1 MTADLAQIRRIQRPH
16 PRLVKLY
23 LLAALLGSV
32 STCGLGLPVALIALI
47 PLLIRYNTLR
57 YRFDDNGVGVS
68 WGWLFR
74 SESYLTYGKIQ
85 DIHLNRGLLER
96 WLGLGT
102 VEVQT
107 ASGNAGAEISFI
119 GLTEFD
125 AVRDFLYS
133 RMRRGKGLPAEGAAA
148 AAKGPAGA
156 PDEALAVLS
165 EIRDEVAAL
174 RLQLQSVRDAAPMG
188 PGPGSSRRGNPS
200 GGGSQP

>member
-23 LLAALLGSV
+23 LIGALLGSL
-32 STCGLGLPVALIALI
+32 STCGLALPFALLALI

-57 YRFDDNGVGVS
+57 YRFDENGVGVS

-74 SESYLTYGKIQ
+74 NESYLTYDKIQ

-96 WLGLGT
+96 WLELGT

-107 ASGNAGAEISFI
+107 ASGNVGAEISFI

-133 RMRRGKGLPAEGAAA
+133 RMRRGKGLPPQAAA
-148 AAKGPAGA
+148 SAASAVGTAPAS
-156 PDEALAVLS
+156 DEALALLAS
-165 EIRDEVAAL
+165 IRDEVALL
-174 RLQLQSVRDAAPMG
+174 RRQLRQRGADGGQS
-188 PGPGSSRRGNPS
+188 
-200 GGGSQP
+200 